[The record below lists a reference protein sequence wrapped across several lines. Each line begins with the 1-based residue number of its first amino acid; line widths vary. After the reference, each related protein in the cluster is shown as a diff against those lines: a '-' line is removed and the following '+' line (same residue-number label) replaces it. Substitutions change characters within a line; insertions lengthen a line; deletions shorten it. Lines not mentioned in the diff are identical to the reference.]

1 MFNIVKIGEKE
12 VPMLAMAS
20 AAIYYKR
27 VFGRDAIVVQ
37 ADAKTDGEL
46 IAFYGEMGYIMAM
59 MAKYSSDDRAKLL
72 EINFDS
78 YIEWLDNFSSSD
90 YNEAIV
96 SIAQIYEGQ
105 NKVSSKEKKE
115 SAH

>member
-72 EINFDS
+72 EMNFDS

-96 SIAQIYEGQ
+96 AIAQIYEGQ

>member
-59 MAKYSSDDRAKLL
+59 MAKYRDDRAKLL

-96 SIAQIYEGQ
+96 AIAQIYEGQ